1 MRRKDREITDKIKID
16 EIMKQCHVCR
26 VGFNDDGK
34 VYIVPL
40 NFGYEIKN
48 DRYILYFHSAK
59 QGKKIDLI
67 EKNRNAGFEMD
78 TGYELV
84 KDKIACGHSA
94 LYKSIIGNGLISII
108 HGDEKIHGLKL
119 LMEHETSQ
127 NEWDFDESMLKA
139 VTVFKIDVTELSCKE
154 H

>member
-94 LYKSIIGNGLISII
+94 LYKSII
-108 HGDEKIHGLKL
+108 
-119 LMEHETSQ
+119 
-127 NEWDFDESMLKA
+127 
-139 VTVFKIDVTELSCKE
+139 SCKKN
-154 H
+154 